1 MRRETNMN
9 RKEHHNMMWN
19 KLKSAMLVPA
29 LLMSCMLFSGTALA
43 DAIAIV
49 KADHPADTISK
60 KDLKKILLGKTK
72 KWDDGSPVVLVILE
86 GGDAHDKFV
95 KKFAGKTAKQFQ
107 NFWRKMVFSGKGKMP
122 QAFASEAD
130 LAAFV
135 AANPGA
141 IGYVAKGAAI
151 DGAKEIKVE

>member
-1 MRRETNMN
+1 
-9 RKEHHNMMWN
+9 
-19 KLKSAMLVPA
+19 
-29 LLMSCMLFSGTALA
+29 
-43 DAIAIV
+43 
-49 KADHPADTISK
+49 
-60 KDLKKILLGKTK
+60 LKKILLGKTK

-135 AANPGA
+135 AANPGS

-151 DGAKEIKVE
+151 DGAKEIKVD

>member
-9 RKEHHNMMWN
+9 RKEHHKMMWN
-19 KLKSAMLVPA
+19 KLKSALLVPA
-29 LLMSCMLFSGTALA
+29 LLLSCTLFSGTALA

-49 KADHPADTISK
+49 KADHPSDTISK

-135 AANPGA
+135 AGNPGA

-151 DGAKEIKVE
+151 DGAKEIKVD

>member
-1 MRRETNMN
+1 MN
-9 RKEHHNMMWN
+9 IYDCFMYFDED
-19 KLKSAMLVPA
+19 
-29 LLMSCMLFSGTALA
+29 LL
-43 DAIAIV
+43 
-49 KADHPADTISK
+49 
-60 KDLKKILLGKTK
+60 
-72 KWDDGSPVVLVILE
+72 LE
-86 GGDAHDKFV
+86 LRLNSLDKFV

-135 AANPGA
+135 AANPGS

-151 DGAKEIKVE
+151 DGAKQIKVEWRL

>member
-1 MRRETNMN
+1 
-9 RKEHHNMMWN
+9 MMWN

-49 KADHPADTISK
+49 KADHPTDTISK

-72 KWDDGSPVVLVILE
+72 KWDDGSKVVLVILE

-95 KKFAGKTAKQFQ
+95 KKFAGKTAKQLQ

-122 QAFASEAD
+122 QTFASEAD

-135 AANPGA
+135 AANTGS
-141 IGYVAKGAAI
+141 IGYVAAGAAI
-151 DGAKEIKVE
+151 DGAKQIKVD

>member
-1 MRRETNMN
+1 MN

-19 KLKSAMLVPA
+19 KLKSALLVPA

-49 KADHPADTISK
+49 KADHPTDTISK

-72 KWDDGSPVVLVILE
+72 KWDDGSKVVLVILE

-122 QAFASEAD
+122 QTFASEAD

-141 IGYVAKGAAI
+141 IGYVAAGA
-151 DGAKEIKVE
+151 GAFPSA

>member
-1 MRRETNMN
+1 MN

-49 KADHPADTISK
+49 KADHPTDTISK
-60 KDLKKILLGKTK
+60 KNLKKILLGKTK

-95 KKFAGKTAKQFQ
+95 KKFAGRRPNSSRTFGGRWSSPVRVKCLRHLPVRQ
-107 NFWRKMVFSGKGKMP
+107 
-122 QAFASEAD
+122 
-130 LAAFV
+130 
-135 AANPGA
+135 
-141 IGYVAKGAAI
+141 I
-151 DGAKEIKVE
+151 

>member
-1 MRRETNMN
+1 M
-9 RKEHHNMMWN
+9 
-19 KLKSAMLVPA
+19 
-29 LLMSCMLFSGTALA
+29 
-43 DAIAIV
+43 
-49 KADHPADTISK
+49 
-60 KDLKKILLGKTK
+60 
-72 KWDDGSPVVLVILE
+72 VLVILE

-135 AANPGA
+135 AGNPGA

-151 DGAKEIKVE
+151 DGAKEIKVD

>member
-19 KLKSAMLVPA
+19 KLKSALLVPA

-49 KADHPADTISK
+49 KADHPSDTISK

-72 KWDDGSPVVLVILE
+72 KWDDGSKVVLVILE

-107 NFWRKMVFSGKGKMP
+107 NFWRKMVFSGKGKM
-122 QAFASEAD
+122 F
-130 LAAFV
+130 
-135 AANPGA
+135 
-141 IGYVAKGAAI
+141 
-151 DGAKEIKVE
+151 